1 MFGRWAALR
10 RRPAKRSTRAPV
22 STRSITVFPRRGDNA
37 LFVTNTPF
45 VFVSVVDVLR
55 VVIKIVLTAARRIQ
69 ALFYP
74 ITPPR
79 FRYYPLA
86 SPHPPLLPPARFPRS
101 SELPASARTARPRS
115 SADVPSLPDY
125 ASHTVTAHTSAHR
138 AIPSCSCS
146 PATVTGPGADGRSA
160 RTTR

>member
-10 RRPAKRSTRAPV
+10 RRRAKRSTRAPV

-55 VVIKIVLTAARRIQ
+55 VVVKVVLAAARRIQ

-74 ITPPR
+74 ITPPH

-86 SPHPPLLPPARFPRS
+86 SPRPPLPPPARFPRS
-101 SELPASARTARPRS
+101 SESPASARTARPRS
-115 SADVPSLPDY
+115 SADAPLFPDY
-125 ASHTVTAHTSAHR
+125 ASLTVTAHTSAHR

-146 PATVTGPGADGRSA
+146 PTTATGPGADGRSA

>member
-55 VVIKIVLTAARRIQ
+55 VVVKVVLAAARRIQ

-74 ITPPR
+74 ITPPL
-79 FRYYPLA
+79 FCYYPLA
-86 SPHPPLLPPARFPRS
+86 SPRPPLPPPGRFPRS

-115 SADVPSLPDY
+115 SADAPSFPDY
-125 ASHTVTAHTSAHR
+125 ASHTVTSHTSAHR

-146 PATVTGPGADGRSA
+146 PATATGPGADGTSA